1 MSGRGL
7 GLNFTIGARLSSS
20 IASAFQTLDA
30 RMRRTSQAMRGM
42 RDTSRQLTSAL
53 DLRARR
59 DDLRQQ
65 YIASGRT
72 DARLLRELRDVSSAY
87 REARTRALR
96 YGNTVEQWRA
106 HQARVNAELNRTAAS
121 MRRLNALQAERAN
134 RREIVGGL
142 MAAVAPAASVA
153 MPVKLAIDFE
163 SGMADAAKTMDGM
176 RDAVGNLTPRYYE
189 MQNVIKGMG
198 RELPL
203 AHDELARL
211 FAAGGQLGMSDVGE
225 LQQFAT
231 MSAHMAVAF
240 GMSSEEAAES
250 IGKFRTSLKMSLTDV
265 GSVLDLMNQYA
276 NTSSAKEKDIAETLR
291 RIGSLGNMAGVSAKP
306 MAALAASLTAVGVAP
321 DVAATG
327 LQNMLLAMTKG
338 TAATK
343 DQQAAFARLDIDLVK
358 LSKGM
363 QRDGPA
369 AILEVLR
376 AIKKL
381 EKHEQLSIVNR
392 IFGTESIK
400 AITPFVDNLDLT
412 IRNMETAG
420 DTSAYAGAMAK
431 EFANR
436 ADTTANALLI
446 TKNRAA
452 ELGINI
458 GTTLLPPIR
467 TALDTVNPL
476 ISALADWTAAN
487 PAVVTGVMGAAGGL
501 VALKLGMLAARL
513 AVSGLRSAMLT
524 ATAPLHLMRAAFGGV
539 GIAGRLA
546 GEAARRAARVFS
558 VSWSSAIAP
567 VTQRLSQLRGG
578 MSSLRASVSATVARL
593 RSLGIAGTLAG
604 TRALVAGGMAR
615 ASAAGWRVLSMG
627 VRGVGAAFR
636 VAFGPMSLLLTGL
649 SLGVDYLIANWDRV
663 TPYFAALWERIKA
676 IFKAGLAWVQ
686 PVIDTIGKGFSL
698 VRDTWD
704 WVSGNDAKES
714 SEDSEA
720 PRDGE
725 TAREAARPRK
735 SLLERAYEGISGK
748 AARAYEAIFENGKKA
763 ATVEP
768 LGPRMAQR
776 TAAPETSGA
785 AAPPE
790 QAAPETPQARLA
802 RNGKNMAVPTLEERE
817 EERRKAEAKAASDP
831 EQAAKRPRTPE
842 EKVAE
847 VTREAARLEARR
859 AASEPEARPHTRP
872 AASQAGGQAGP
883 SASQAA
889 SQTGG
894 QPAAPQVSV
903 AMQFTLQ
910 GMPDATFADNVM
922 RALKGR
928 SGDVEALI
936 SSIVHNQA
944 RLAYGG

>member
-72 DARLLRELRDVSSAY
+72 DARLLQRLRDVSSAY

-106 HQARVNAELNRTAAS
+106 HQARVNAELNRTEAS

-176 RDAVGNLTPRYYE
+176 RDAVGNLTPKYYE

-225 LQQFAT
+225 LKQFAT

-240 GMSSEEAAES
+240 GMSSEEAADS
-250 IGKFRTSLKMSLTDV
+250 IGTFRTALKMSLTDV

-276 NTSSAKEKDIAETLR
+276 NTSSAKEKDIAETMR
-291 RIGSLGNMAGVSAKP
+291 RIGSLGDMAGVSAKP
-306 MAALAASLTAVGVAP
+306 MAALAATLTAVGVTP

-327 LQNMLLAMTKG
+327 IKNMLLAMTKG
-338 TAATK
+338 TSATK
-343 DQQAAFARLDIDLVK
+343 GQQAAFAK
-358 LSKGM
+358 LGISVTELAKGM

-369 AILEVLR
+369 AILSVLK
-376 AIKKL
+376 AIKQLKA
-381 EKHEQLSIVNR
+381 HEQTAVMNEL
-392 IFGTESIK
+392 FGSESLMAIAPFLKNMDLAIK
-400 AITPFVDNLDLT
+400 NL
-412 IRNMETAG
+412 ETAG
-420 DTSAYAGAMAK
+420 DTSAYAGAMQQ

-436 ADTTANALLI
+436 AKTTANALQLA
-446 TKNRAA
+446 KNRAA

-458 GTTLLPPIR
+458 GSVLLPPLNR
-467 TALDTVNPL
+467 LLETVGPM

-487 PAVVTGVMGAAGGL
+487 PALVTGVMGAAGGL

-546 GEAARRAARVFS
+546 GLRAA
-558 VSWSSAIAP
+558 
-567 VTQRLSQLRGG
+567 
-578 MSSLRASVSATVARL
+578 
-593 RSLGIAGTLAG
+593 
-604 TRALVAGGMAR
+604 VAGGMAR
-615 ASAAGWRVLSMG
+615 ASRAGWRALAMG

-636 VAFGPMSLLLTGL
+636 SLLGPVGWALTAL
-649 SLGVDYLIANWDRV
+649 SLGVEYVIGHWDSIA
-663 TPYFAALWERIKA
+663 PYFTGVWERIKA
-676 IFKAGLAWVQ
+676 IFKAGLAWIQ
-686 PVIDTIGKGFSL
+686 PVIETIGKGLSL
-698 VRDTWD
+698 VSDAWN
-704 WVSGNDAKES
+704 WVSGNDAK
-714 SEDSEA
+714 A
-720 PRDGE
+720 PKAAPSDAQTAVSQNPLAQAMPQTSPLAQAMPQPLAEHMVMPARDAPE
-725 TAREAARPRK
+725 PARPG
-735 SLLERAYEGISGK
+735 LLKRLWTGLWGGDE
-748 AARAYEAIFENGKKA
+748 GKKETPEA
-763 ATVEP
+763 SAT
-768 LGPRMAQR
+768 
-776 TAAPETSGA
+776 

-790 QAAPETPQARLA
+790 KAAHADENRRVEGTPKAVPPSVPQGPLARALPQASPLA
-802 RNGKNMAVPTLEERE
+802 QAMPPSLAGRVEVPTLAERQAASAAKQP
-817 EERRKAEAKAASDP
+817 RQTDGGAEGRPEGARSGEDTVKAA
-831 EQAAKRPRTPE
+831 RTPDE
-842 EKVAE
+842 QFA
-847 VTREAARLEARR
+847 RLMANAARQAGQR
-859 AASEPEARPHTRP
+859 EPK
-872 AASQAGGQAGP
+872 AASQAGGQSSP